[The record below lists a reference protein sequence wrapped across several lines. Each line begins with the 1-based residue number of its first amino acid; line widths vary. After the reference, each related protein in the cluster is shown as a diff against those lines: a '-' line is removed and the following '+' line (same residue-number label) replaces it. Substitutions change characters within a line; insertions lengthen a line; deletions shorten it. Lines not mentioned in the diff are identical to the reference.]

1 MSRRAGQCRSLAES
15 ALAERTADE
24 PVIVGAALAGGHDGL
39 PDLVVRVR
47 YENGAHA
54 DVIIDNGAGLRLM
67 ARCGAERI
75 EALAGHSWR
84 EIRNALL
91 EE

>member
-1 MSRRAGQCRSLAES
+1 MPHGAGQYRTLSACTGAEN
-15 ALAERTADE
+15 AAEE

-39 PDLVVRVR
+39 PDLVLRIR
-47 YENGAHA
+47 YENGAHG

-75 EALAGHSWR
+75 EALAGQSWR